1 MRNSYYDK
9 EVFIFMHFWHISEK
23 KILLIASLWNWG
35 FSEELGNCLL
45 IVKPVNTLVSFGVLL
60 RLCLFLIL
68 LNCNVTVSCCES
80 NLSTHKIKKKLTL
93 ASILSLS
100 VISPRHLKNSLVLI
114 LFEQNSSQLVSS
126 NWALKNVL
134 WPLGHASLLV
144 ASNVNAFKFSWGKS
158 A

>member
-1 MRNSYYDK
+1 M
-9 EVFIFMHFWHISEK
+9 
-23 KILLIASLWNWG
+23 

-80 NLSTHKIKKKLTL
+80 NLFTPKIKKIH
-93 ASILSLS
+93 SCF
-100 VISPRHLKNSLVLI
+100 NSLAFRDLSSTLKKFLGLI

-144 ASNVNAFKFSWGKS
+144 ASNVNAFKFS
-158 A
+158 

>member
-1 MRNSYYDK
+1 MKVTFSRPRL
-9 EVFIFMHFWHISEK
+9 K
-23 KILLIASLWNWG
+23 K
-35 FSEELGNCLL
+35 F
-45 IVKPVNTLVSFGVLL
+45 
-60 RLCLFLIL
+60 
-68 LNCNVTVSCCES
+68 
-80 NLSTHKIKKKLTL
+80 TL

-144 ASNVNAFKFSWGKS
+144 ASNVNAFKFS
-158 A
+158 